1 MVTEVFDLESHLFYV
16 QKGRNNQTAKAE
28 VALSNFIR
36 FSQEKMLR
44 FGVFFGMLAVMSL
57 PFLFFFSS
65 IPGAF
70 AHPAMRENQRCVL
83 QPKNYFCMPNV
94 K

>member
-16 QKGRNNQTAKAE
+16 QKGRNNQTVKAE

-44 FGVFFGMLAVMSL
+44 FGVFFGMLTVMSL
-57 PFLFFFSS
+57 PFLFFFLPYQEHLL
-65 IPGAF
+65 I
-70 AHPAMRENQRCVL
+70 L
-83 QPKNYFCMPNV
+83 L
-94 K
+94 